1 MTTPSSKIRRGFT
14 LIELLTVIAIIG
26 ILAAILIPTVSRVRE
41 SAKRAKC
48 MSNVRQITLSLIAQA
63 NQNKGQKFPQ
73 NTGAYWAW
81 DTSHEVIKDVV
92 GLAGREVLYCPSSP
106 MVEIEGINRMF
117 EFSPNYAVTN
127 YVLLLKGTP
136 SVEAVWQNERIQDL
150 YDNLEGTTVAKVAPS
165 KRLLVVDAVISTG
178 ISAASFQ
185 NVNMGGLRVNVSN
198 HMTGSMPSGAHAGY
212 VDGHVR
218 WRKFVLAVRPGP
230 EVFSIGTPS
239 GNPKFWF

>member
-117 EFSPNYAVTN
+117 EFSPNGAVTID
-127 YVLLLKGTP
+127 VLLLMGTP
-136 SVEAVWQNERIQDL
+136 SVEC
-150 YDNLEGTTVAKVAPS
+150 EGPS
-165 KRLLVVDAVISTG
+165 AMVLVQTICAWSCRPCALNASSPTKSDFMRRVSIS
-178 ISAASFQ
+178 
-185 NVNMGGLRVNVSN
+185 
-198 HMTGSMPSGAHAGY
+198 
-212 VDGHVR
+212 
-218 WRKFVLAVRPGP
+218 
-230 EVFSIGTPS
+230 
-239 GNPKFWF
+239 